1 VTTLAPDGQL
11 WFRTI
16 ATRIWQSTAATPPVE
31 LVEARFVG
39 QREVKIRIRSQ
50 RPVRGWA
57 DKAGKLSLF
66 SRLPPI
72 FSQLKVVAAEV
83 RNPFVEQSDRIESPS
98 IANKA
103 SKVTMADMHS

>member
-1 VTTLAPDGQL
+1 MVSGRSPGAFGKV
-11 WFRTI
+11 R
-16 ATRIWQSTAATPPVE
+16 VE

-39 QREVKIRIRSQ
+39 QRAMKIRIRSQ

-57 DKAGKLSLF
+57 DKAGELLLF
-66 SRLPPI
+66 SRLTPI

-103 SKVTMADMHS
+103 RKVTMADMHS